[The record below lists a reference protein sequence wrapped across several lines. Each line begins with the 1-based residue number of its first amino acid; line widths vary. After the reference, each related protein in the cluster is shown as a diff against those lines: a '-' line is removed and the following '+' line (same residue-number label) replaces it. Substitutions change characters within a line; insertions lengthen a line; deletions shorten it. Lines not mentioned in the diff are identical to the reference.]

1 MAQRKQQKKVDLSLG
16 PKYGLGPVISREQA
30 YETFKKAASM
40 LGKQVYIP
48 EEVLEEE
55 YQGYLDDYEKELKE
69 RIKAQKSKKQFLDKS
84 FITPELLEQIPQGI
98 KNSYEV
104 IVYEVCKLLYEKQ
117 EYAKINESAGE
128 SLKQGEETLQEA
140 NRYFAE
146 CEQKAKEAEEKI
158 AKLETENKS
167 LKLGNDDLITK
178 LQESRKSKLRFV
190 MIKPDYDLGSY
201 IKDLEEAND
210 QLSKECD
217 IYREYYDKCKKAE
230 DDLHTAEQVCNQYEE
245 ENEKLR
251 IENQKLHGKI
261 MSQEIQLNSYK
272 DRYGNRSLINY
283 GDETDVYSGEIKDL
297 VIDCLAQK
305 YASCEDVSSRQA
317 ILLRDLLEANEKD
330 GTRDEIR
337 RFLFDLFKD
346 YKGYTT
352 LDTAALAEH
361 GLEVSKG
368 SKHAEVYF
376 KDYPKVQAPISV
388 TPSDN
393 AHMQNMAATI
403 AAKLL

>member
-16 PKYGLGPVISREQA
+16 PKYGLGPLLSREQA
-30 YETFKKAASM
+30 YETFKKAAGM

-48 EEVLEEE
+48 EEILEQE
-55 YQGYLDDYEKELKE
+55 YQGYLEDYEKELKE

-84 FITPELLEQIPQGI
+84 FITPDLLEQIPQGI

-117 EYAKINESAGE
+117 EYAKINASADE
-128 SLKQGEETLQEA
+128 TLKQGAETLQEA
-140 NRYFAE
+140 NRYFTE
-146 CEQKAKEAEEKI
+146 CEQKVKEAEEKI
-158 AKLETENKS
+158 AKLEEENKS

-178 LQESRKSKLRFV
+178 LQEARKSKLRFIMV
-190 MIKPDYDLGSY
+190 KPD
-201 IKDLEEAND
+201 IRDLEEAND
-210 QLSKECD
+210 QLSKECE
-217 IYREYYDKCKKAE
+217 ISKEYYDKCKKAE

-261 MSQEIQLNSYK
+261 MSQGIQLNSYK
-272 DRYGNRSLINY
+272 DRYGSRSLINY

-297 VIDCLAQK
+297 VIDCLVQK
-305 YASCEDVSSRQA
+305 YASCEDVGSRQA
-317 ILLRDLLEANEKD
+317 IILRDLLEVNEKD